1 MAVSGTDGTISFLDG
16 SAPVLS
22 GSFSKLDTAALIQ
35 ASVLAKRLPADQLER
50 QITENETRI
59 AAYEELNGLLATLS
73 GSLNGLRN
81 PPGFTGLNSNAFEQ
95 KAVFLSSDSTTVA
108 TELLGVTASNTAIT
122 GTHEIIVDQ
131 IATAHKVSS
140 ATIADVD
147 TALGVTETLTINLA
161 GADAEETATIDVDAT
176 TTAGDL
182 VSLINNQT
190 SVTGVRA
197 SLIQVADSDYRL
209 VLSAEDT
216 NKDIEFTGDNG
227 GATSTAIGLSAD
239 NGATYT
245 TVLQASQPAQIF
257 LDGITDPI
265 VRDSNELDDVITGV
279 TFDLFKAEAA
289 TTITLEIEADLS
301 EVRAQIDN
309 FVAAY
314 NDVRTFLAAQQ
325 DVNGEGEVSETAI
338 LFGDNLVRQIGTN
351 LGTDLGTLVSGVG
364 ASDLSNLRDI
374 GIELNSDNLLT
385 IDDGVLDAALVG
397 KLDQV
402 RAVLEFGFESD
413 SSRVTVVGRSELLD
427 LDSFTINVPAGAVDG
442 TNVQVSGVDAF
453 EVDGNVLRGI
463 TGTVYEGLSL
473 GYSRDTSDAGEAA
486 EDITI
491 TTTLGL
497 AERLYQRTENFAGLS
512 DGLVTE
518 EVERLQT
525 TNADLFDK
533 IAAIDAR
540 VALFQQSLIEK
551 FAALEAALAAAD
563 ATSSQ
568 LKAFLGSNNG

>member
-1 MAVSGTDGTISFLDG
+1 MAISGTDGTVSFLDG
-16 SAPVLS
+16 SSPILS
-22 GSFSKLDTAALIQ
+22 GSFSKIDTAALIQ

-73 GSLNGLRN
+73 SSLNGLRN
-81 PPGFTGLNSNAFEQ
+81 PPGFTGLNSNTFEQ

-108 TELLGVTASNTAIT
+108 TELLGVTAANTAIT

-131 IATAHKVSS
+131 IATAHKISS
-140 ATIADVD
+140 ATITDPD

-161 GADAEETATIDVDAT
+161 GAAAEETATVDVDAT

-227 GATSTAIGLSAD
+227 GATAAALGLSAD
-239 NGATYT
+239 NGATFT
-245 TVLQASQPAQIF
+245 TVLETSQPAQIF
-257 LDGITDPI
+257 LDGIADAI
-265 VRDSNELDDVITGV
+265 VRDNNELDDVITGV
-279 TFDLFKAEAA
+279 TFDLFKAEPG
-289 TTITLEIEADLS
+289 TTVTLEIESDLS
-301 EVRAQIDN
+301 EVRAQIDS
-309 FVAAY
+309 FVTAY
-314 NDVRTFLAAQQ
+314 NDVKLFLAAQQ
-325 DVNGEGEVSETAI
+325 QVNGDGEVSETAI
-338 LFGDNLVRQIGTN
+338 LFGDNLIRQIGTN
-351 LGTDLGTLVSGVG
+351 FGTDLGSLVSGVG
-364 ASDLSNLRDI
+364 SSDLSNFRDI
-374 GIELNSDNLLT
+374 GIELDPNNLLT

-402 RAVLEFGFESD
+402 RALLEFGFEAD
-413 SSRVTVVGRSELLD
+413 SSRVTVVGRSESLD
-427 LDSFTINVPAGAVDG
+427 LGTFTINVPAGAIDG

-453 EVDGNVLRGI
+453 EVDGNLLRGI
-463 TGTVYEGLSL
+463 AGTDYEGLSL

-497 AERLYQRTENFAGLS
+497 AERLFQRAENFAGLS

-518 EVERLQT
+518 EVERLQV

-540 VALFQQSLIEK
+540 VALFQQGLIEK
-551 FAALEAALAAAD
+551 FAALEASLAAAE
-563 ATSSQ
+563 ATSNQ
-568 LKAFLGSNNG
+568 LKAFLNSSN